1 MRRVPTNTGKPV
13 PHIEGEPDFYEI
25 NKMHPLLPPDRE
37 GHCFS
42 PLHAAGQGSEATKLS
57 TMQEPAASEAALCV
71 YPTSIAHRNFH
82 YPQSCWSNHPT
93 YVNHEFVSKDTDM
106 ALSMSH
112 LHMAAAHAN
121 AVHMDAMHA
130 HAGQKT
136 MPTNRELTLSR
147 SDGLTP
153 YDDESEMNSKQQAIQ
168 APSSQTYIPS
178 SECDSMPTSTLTT
191 TTYVDQHGTPN
202 YSVLPLP
209 SNNNYQQYPYH
220 ELEGTNTVFPT
231 HHFPLVHPAFSWPSE
246 DSPAWW
252 TSSSTSY
259 YTPPP
264 PPDLHTTQPNPLL
277 FDGRGV
283 ANRYNS
289 FHDEQQATQQQEHSA
304 SALFAFEEME
314 KQKRRDADQVSRD
327 QRRGNEDDVSNED
340 PPDEFFGAFD
350 F

>member
-1 MRRVPTNTGKPV
+1 M
-13 PHIEGEPDFYEI
+13 
-25 NKMHPLLPPDRE
+25 
-37 GHCFS
+37 
-42 PLHAAGQGSEATKLS
+42 
-57 TMQEPAASEAALCV
+57 
-71 YPTSIAHRNFH
+71 
-82 YPQSCWSNHPT
+82 
-93 YVNHEFVSKDTDM
+93 
-106 ALSMSH
+106 
-112 LHMAAAHAN
+112 
-121 AVHMDAMHA
+121 
-130 HAGQKT
+130 
-136 MPTNRELTLSR
+136 
-147 SDGLTP
+147 
-153 YDDESEMNSKQQAIQ
+153 
-168 APSSQTYIPS
+168 
-178 SECDSMPTSTLTT
+178 
-191 TTYVDQHGTPN
+191 
-202 YSVLPLP
+202 
-209 SNNNYQQYPYH
+209 
-220 ELEGTNTVFPT
+220 FPT

-264 PPDLHTTQPNPLL
+264 PLDLNTTQPNPLL